1 MVSTSF
7 STGELENYVVK
18 QLKDELDLLKDEIES
33 LKLLTK
39 EMNSIRLEYKKDIE
53 TLTQQLDKE
62 RTKISSLQLE
72 MEHLRSIKGD

>member
-1 MVSTSF
+1 M
-7 STGELENYVVK
+7 K
-18 QLKDELDLLKDEIES
+18 QLKDEMDLLKDKIES

-72 MEHLRSIKGD
+72 IEDLRSIKGD

>member
-7 STGELENYVVK
+7 STRELENCVVK
-18 QLKDELDLLKDEIES
+18 QLKDEMDLLKDEIES

-62 RTKISSLQLE
+62 RTKILSLQLE
-72 MEHLRSIKGD
+72 IEHLRSIKGD

>member
-1 MVSTSF
+1 M
-7 STGELENYVVK
+7 K
-18 QLKDELDLLKDEIES
+18 QLKDEMDLLKDEIES

-72 MEHLRSIKGD
+72 IEHLSSIKGD

>member
-1 MVSTSF
+1 M
-7 STGELENYVVK
+7 K
-18 QLKDELDLLKDEIES
+18 QLKDEMDLLKDEIES

-62 RTKISSLQLE
+62 RTKILSLQLE
-72 MEHLRSIKGD
+72 IKH

>member
-1 MVSTSF
+1 M
-7 STGELENYVVK
+7 
-18 QLKDELDLLKDEIES
+18 DLLKDEIES

-72 MEHLRSIKGD
+72 IEHLRSIKGD

>member
-7 STGELENYVVK
+7 STGELENCVLK
-18 QLKDELDLLKDEIES
+18 QLKDEMDLLKDEIES

-53 TLTQQLDKE
+53 TLTQQLD
-62 RTKISSLQLE
+62 R
-72 MEHLRSIKGD
+72 

>member
-18 QLKDELDLLKDEIES
+18 QLKDEIDSLKDEIES

-53 TLTQQLDKE
+53 TLTQQLD
-62 RTKISSLQLE
+62 R
-72 MEHLRSIKGD
+72 

>member
-1 MVSTSF
+1 M
-7 STGELENYVVK
+7 K
-18 QLKDELDLLKDEIES
+18 QLKDEMDLLKDEIES

-72 MEHLRSIKGD
+72 IEHLRSIKGD

>member
-1 MVSTSF
+1 M
-7 STGELENYVVK
+7 K
-18 QLKDELDLLKDEIES
+18 QLKDEMDLLKDEIES

-72 MEHLRSIKGD
+72 IEHLRSIKGV

>member
-1 MVSTSF
+1 MVSTLF

-18 QLKDELDLLKDEIES
+18 QLKDEMDLLKDEIES

-72 MEHLRSIKGD
+72 IEHLRSIKGD

>member
-1 MVSTSF
+1 M
-7 STGELENYVVK
+7 K
-18 QLKDELDLLKDEIES
+18 QLKDEMDLLKDEIES

-39 EMNSIRLEYKKDIE
+39 EINSIRLEYKKDIE

-72 MEHLRSIKGD
+72 IEHLRSIKGD